1 MSTANEAPWLA
12 AWRTWMGLAGK
23 AFKSPAG
30 ANPFEPRATAAAGFA
45 QAYLDFARVVQQIL
59 SRGGGGDFAS
69 RFVSAVQS
77 AGRAGTG
84 PAAGNDLLNA
94 FLRAAPSALL
104 SAFPD
109 ANAGQAWQQWSAT
122 LQGWSAELL
131 ALPSVGPQREWQEML
146 KAVQRAALAEQGARA
161 RVDEHYRLANRT
173 ALERF
178 GRFLRD
184 DGGAPITTVRALYDA
199 WIDQAEA
206 AYAERVMG
214 DAFAHDFGA
223 WVDAGSDVRIAL
235 RALGG
240 RWSALF
246 DTPRREEIDALI
258 KRQHDLQRE
267 LTTLRAERAV
277 ARAEPHAASPPSS
290 MVAES
295 LPAASLPPAIG
306 SVRPRA
312 KPARKAVNTLPPVA
326 KVANKQITKTPRLV
340 AAKARKNKPAGGE
353 FDIAHILDAGK

>member
-1 MSTANEAPWLA
+1 MSNANEAPWLA

-59 SRGGGGDFAS
+59 KHGGGGDFAS
-69 RFVSAVQS
+69 RFVSALQA
-77 AGRAGTG
+77 AGRTGTG
-84 PAAGNDLLNA
+84 PAVGNDLLNA

-109 ANAGQAWQQWSAT
+109 ANAGQAWQQWSTT

-131 ALPSVGPQREWQEML
+131 ALPSLGPQREWQEML
-146 KAVQRAALAEQGARA
+146 KAVQRAALSEQAARA
-161 RVDEHYRLANRT
+161 RVDEHYRLAART

-178 GRFLRD
+178 GRFLHD
-184 DGGAPITTVRALYDA
+184 DSGAPITTVRALYDA

-206 AYAERVMG
+206 AYAERVMS

-240 RWSALF
+240 RLSAWF

-267 LTTLRAERAV
+267 LATLRAERPAQRDRSPSDAPAV
-277 ARAEPHAASPPSS
+277 DKIAEPVSAPT
-290 MVAES
+290 
-295 LPAASLPPAIG
+295 PPATR
-306 SVRPRA
+306 SARPRA
-312 KPARKAVNTLPPVA
+312 KAARKAANTALSVA
-326 KVANKQITKTPRLV
+326 TVASKKMAKTPRP
-340 AAKARKNKPAGGE
+340 ATIKAGKTKPAAGE
-353 FDIAHILDAGK
+353 FDIAHILDRGK

>member
-59 SRGGGGDFAS
+59 RQGGGGDFAS
-69 RFVSAVQS
+69 RFVSALQA

-84 PAAGNDLLNA
+84 PAVGNELLNV

-109 ANAGQAWQQWSAT
+109 ANAGQVWQQWSAT
-122 LQGWSAELL
+122 LHGWSAELL

-146 KAVQRAALAEQGARA
+146 KAVQGAALSEQAARA
-161 RVDEHYRLANRT
+161 RVDEHYRLAART

-178 GRFLRD
+178 GRFLHD
-184 DGGAPITTVRALYDA
+184 DSGAPITTVRALYDA

-214 DAFAHDFGA
+214 DAFAGDFGA

-267 LTTLRAERAV
+267 LATLRAERPAQRPRPPSDV
-277 ARAEPHAASPPSS
+277 PALNSVAEPLSAPP
-290 MVAES
+290 
-295 LPAASLPPAIG
+295 PPARR
-306 SVRPRA
+306 SAAPPA
-312 KPARKAVNTLPPVA
+312 KAARKAANTLLSVA
-326 KVANKQITKTPRLV
+326 EVASKKMAKTPRP
-340 AAKARKNKPAGGE
+340 ATTKAGKSKPAAGE